1 MQPSAAAALYFFY
14 QITFMVCKKRRLLLQ
29 ACFVLL
35 INFSF
40 AQEQKIADS
49 LAIVYQQN
57 QLTGTAKFELLR
69 DLSFNELKDLK
80 KGLRYAQ
87 ELIRLAEQTNNSSFL
102 RVGYFLLG
110 TKKRMLGQ
118 LDEALAAYF
127 KSAEIAR
134 KTQNL
139 KAEAESYSAI
149 ADTYIT
155 ANNPANA
162 SEYYKKA
169 IVVLQQVRQQS
180 KDDSITLAS
189 VFSNAGDAFRL
200 TGNADSAFFYL
211 NTAKAIFDKVNYP
224 SGKAYSL
231 GNIGMVH
238 ASTGNKKLAEKYINE
253 AIQMLEKNQ
262 DYYPICVYLVSMADV
277 YLDKGDTATAVAYT
291 ARSLHLAEQYG
302 LKEQIRDASL
312 KLSELSE
319 HTGKTADAF
328 RHYKRY
334 VAYRDSIN
342 NLMSERNMANQRYNY
357 EMSQKQIEVNALN
370 RQRDSEKKLTILLGI
385 ILGLAIIIAAVLSKN
400 NQNKQKAYKIL
411 TAQKHETDRQR
422 SKAEE
427 ALNELQL
434 TQKQLIQSAKMASLG
449 ELTAG
454 IAHEIQN
461 PLNFVNNFSELS
473 CEMLGELKDATA
485 DKLTGSDKAK
495 ADDIIGELAGNLKK
509 ICEHGKRADSIV
521 KGMLQHSRTSE
532 GKKEP
537 TDINALV
544 DEYLRL
550 SYHGLRAKD
559 KAFCATFKTQFD
571 QAIGTVE
578 IIPQEIGRVLLNV
591 FNNAF
596 YAVNEKSKQGN
607 SDFKPLVTVITRK
620 VENNALISVTDNG
633 IGIPH
638 KLLDKIFQ
646 PFFTTKPA
654 GQGTGLGLS
663 LSYDII
669 KAHGGEFKVETT
681 EGESTEFL
689 IQLPLGNNN
698 HKTISKAPAVDMK

>member
-1 MQPSAAAALYFFY
+1 MF
-14 QITFMVCKKRRLLLQ
+14 
-29 ACFVLL
+29 ACFWLAITSGL
-35 INFSF
+35 

-49 LAIVYQQN
+49 LARIYQQN
-57 QLTGTAKFELLR
+57 QFTGTARFELLR

-80 KGLRYAQ
+80 KGLGYAQ
-87 ELIRLAEQTNNSSFL
+87 ELIHLAGQDGNTNYL
-102 RVGYFLLG
+102 RIGYFLVG

-134 KTQNL
+134 KIQNL

-149 ADTYIT
+149 ADTYIM
-155 ANNPANA
+155 ASNPANA
-162 SEYYKKA
+162 NTYYRKA
-169 IVVLQQVRQQS
+169 IGTLQQVKQQTQA
-180 KDDSITLAS
+180 DSITLAS

-200 TGNADSAFFYL
+200 TGNVDSALFYL
-211 NTAKAIFDKVNYP
+211 TAAKAIFDQVNYP

-231 GNIGMVH
+231 GNIGMVY
-238 ASTGNKKLAEKYINE
+238 ATKGNKKLAEKYINE
-253 AIQMLEKNQ
+253 AIGMLEKNQ
-262 DYYPICVYLVSMADV
+262 DYYPICVYLVSMSDV
-277 YLDKGDTATAVAYT
+277 YLEKGDTATALAYT

-312 KLSELSE
+312 KMSELSE

-328 RHYKRY
+328 RLYKKY
-334 VAYRDSIN
+334 IAYRDSIS
-342 NLMSERNMANQRYNY
+342 NLESERNMANQRYNY
-357 EMSQKQIEVNALN
+357 EMSQKQIELNALN
-370 RQRDSEKKLTILLGI
+370 KQRDSEKKLTVLLGV
-385 ILGLAIIIAAVLSKN
+385 ILGLAILIAIVLSKN

-473 CEMLGELKDATA
+473 CEMLGELKEGTA
-485 DKLTGSDKAK
+485 GKLTGPDKERAEEVIK
-495 ADDIIGELAGNLKK
+495 ELAGNLKK
-509 ICEHGKRADSIV
+509 ISEHGKRAESIV
-521 KGMLQHSRTSE
+521 KGMLQHSRASA

-537 TDINALV
+537 TDINALA

-559 KAFCATFKTQFD
+559 KAFSAMFTTDFD
-571 QAIGTVE
+571 QTIEPVDLV
-578 IIPQEIGRVLLNV
+578 PQEIGRVLLNV
-591 FNNAF
+591 YNNAF
-596 YAVNEKSKQGN
+596 YAVNEKRRQGRG
-607 SDFKPLVTVITRK
+607 DFKPLVNVTTKK
-620 VENNALISVTDNG
+620 VGSNVLLCVTDNG

-669 KAHGGEFKVETT
+669 KAHGGEFKVETK
-681 EGESTEFL
+681 EGECTEFL
-689 IQLPLGNNN
+689 IQLPIGTNN
-698 HKTISKAPAVDMK
+698 KTPAVGRR